1 MERKVGE
8 IFNANG
14 TILQVCEVKE
24 TDECNGCFFE
34 NIHPRCLPYICA
46 AQEREDGKNV
56 QFKEI
61 SKTMDRE
68 EVKKLLPIMRAF
80 ACGKTIQY
88 EFNEGWRDLDEITP
102 LGDIS
107 KYRIKPEPKCRP
119 FKNQE
124 ECWQEMMKHQP
135 FGWLKTKKDGRYSFI
150 GEHYSFQEMFKGGV
164 LKSSTNGLMPYAYDA
179 FDGYTFAD
187 GAPFGMVEE
196 EYQTE
201 E

>member
-8 IFNANG
+8 IFNVNG
-14 TILQVCEVKE
+14 TTLQVCEVKE

-68 EVKKLLPIMRAF
+68 ELKKMLPIMRAF

-88 EFNEGWRDLDEITP
+88 EFNEGWRDLDELNP

-124 ECWQEMMKHQP
+124 ECWQEMLKHQP
-135 FGWLKTKKDGRYSFI
+135 FGWLKTKKDGRYCFI
-150 GEHYSFQEMFKGGV
+150 GEQYSFQELFTGVV
-164 LKSSTNGLMPYAYDA
+164 LKSSTNELVSCVSAA

-187 GAPFGMVEE
+187 GAPFGMIEE
-196 EYQTE
+196 E
-201 E
+201 